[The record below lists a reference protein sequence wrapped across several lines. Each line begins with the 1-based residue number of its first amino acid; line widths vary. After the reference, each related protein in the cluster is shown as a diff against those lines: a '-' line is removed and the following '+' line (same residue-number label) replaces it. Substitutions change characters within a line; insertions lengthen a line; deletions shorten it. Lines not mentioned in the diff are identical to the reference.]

1 MEAPY
6 AASYLGGTLNA
17 CYKPGVRRI
26 RDAAELTGDDVWIT
40 VTVPGDFQG
49 AQGDP
54 SPGAEAIPQWTS
66 GLCCVGLG
74 RSMPKVELP
83 RGRGVR
89 GRWRVW

>member
-6 AASYLGGTLNA
+6 AAWYLGGTLNA

-54 SPGAEAIPQWTS
+54 RPGRRNDPAVDQRALLRWAWPKHAE
-66 GLCCVGLG
+66 
-74 RSMPKVELP
+74 
-83 RGRGVR
+83 RGVAPR
-89 GRWRVW
+89 